1 MPARSA
7 LIKSPAA
14 AFKTDWPVGGVMK
27 AFRVSGIAPFGKQ
40 RQGFSI
46 DLPAEDDGDAK
57 HRAYSILGSKHR
69 ASRRSI
75 DIQSIQE
82 IDPRTSQEPTVLHHF
97 RDQIAA
103 AGGPVVVAEEE

>member
-57 HRAYSILGSKHR
+57 HRAYSILGPAPGHSALDRHPVDSGNR
-69 ASRRSI
+69 
-75 DIQSIQE
+75 
-82 IDPRTSQEPTVLHHF
+82 PRTSQEPTVLHHF

-103 AGGPVVVAEEE
+103 AGGPVAVAEEE